1 MPVVSIVVEGD
12 RETIKL
18 VLDLIKRQIPVVVL
32 RGSGG
37 IADLIAFAFLEITQ
51 RSPDLNSWDLEFI
64 DHYLKPMLTKKII
77 SLYAD
82 LKDNTLTRN
91 LLRNRVIECIRLCK
105 REERLYLT
113 VLNMHNSS
121 SCNLE
126 NLSQHLLL
134 ALLKSRRSNETQSTE
149 NFLKDLELTM
159 DWNCA
164 HVAKDVI
171 FAKRPHN
178 IIKLDKN
185 LFELA
190 LIRENRED
198 FVELFLCLGFQLHK
212 FLSPSRLNRLFKL
225 IHDNEFFRTHC
236 WENMLGRPLSAKMN
250 RQFIDNDLNF
260 LIELCTGL
268 DNFVDTEQLRSSAM
282 GLQIDGLSAER
293 KALTLLTM
301 WSVMQNRDRLAKV
314 FWKHSDQPVHLALVI
329 SMMFDRLSWYAADN
343 NMKSDLK
350 QKSRQFADYANGVLD
365 VCYNEDTVRAN
376 NVLNQSIHDWNYK
389 TAVDIAANAQLRQFL
404 AHPCCQKF
412 LTNTFLGNIR
422 LREINWGF
430 ITLPPS
436 FKIILCAFFIFPLF
450 LWVRFKTN
458 EVEVTDSSAKDEDID
473 EPFDD
478 TFSDDNCVSTEEII
492 DPKVFYVNADFDSTP
507 NGGQTTTIP
516 SKTRYN
522 YIRHK
527 MFVAKQPPLFHM
539 IAMFFSAPITKFY
552 VSQLF
557 YLLFLPL
564 LSLSVLYPSCGYWT
578 LDLLVCFWIS
588 ILCVDYIRMTYI
600 LISKYAALP
609 VFLKCVEIT
618 LMVVFT
624 VLFAINRVL
633 SIHIYSPY
641 KQKLILA
648 IGLLYF
654 YYRLI
659 GMYLPIS
666 STLGPLLHRLKLMI
680 TVDFVN
686 YMRIAGLVILSNM
699 IVIQAVLYPDGELSM
714 EMLHKSFHRAFF
726 SLWLTPVL
734 ELESKFV

>member
-18 VLDLIKRQIPVVVL
+18 VIDLIKRHIPVVVL

-37 IADLIAFAFLEITQ
+37 IADLIAFAYLEITQ
-51 RSPDLNSWDLEFI
+51 RSPDLKSWDLEFI

-77 SLYAD
+77 SLYTD
-82 LKDNTLTRN
+82 LKDNALTRN
-91 LLRNRVIECIRLCK
+91 LLRDRVIECVRLCV

-134 ALLKSRRSNETQSTE
+134 ALLKSRQSNETQSTE

-171 FAKRPHN
+171 FANKPNN
-178 IIKLDKN
+178 IVKIDKN
-185 LFELA
+185 LFESA

-198 FVELFLCLGFQLHK
+198 FVELFLSLGFQLHR
-212 FLSPSRLNRLFKL
+212 FLSPSRLIRLFKL
-225 IHDNEFFRTHC
+225 IHDNEFFRSHC
-236 WENMLGRPLSAKMN
+236 WENMLGRPACAKMTK
-250 RQFIDNDLNF
+250 RFIDSDVNF

-268 DNFVDTEQLRSSAM
+268 DDFVNTDHLRTSAM
-282 GLQIDGLSAER
+282 GLQIDSFSAER
-293 KALTLLTM
+293 RALTLVAM
-301 WSVMQNRDRLAKV
+301 WSVMQNRDRLARV
-314 FWKHSDQPVHLALVI
+314 LWKHSDQPVHLALVI
-329 SMMFDRLSWYAADN
+329 SMMFDRISWYAADP

-350 QKSRQFADYANGVLD
+350 HKSRQFADYANGVLD

-376 NVLNQSIHDWNYK
+376 NVLNQSINDWNYK

-430 ITLPPS
+430 VTIPPS
-436 FKIILCAFFIFPLF
+436 VKMILCAFLIFPLF

-458 EVEVTDSSAKDEDID
+458 DSEVNYSSKEDEID
-473 EPFDD
+473 EVLDD
-478 TFSDDNCVSTEEII
+478 LCSDENINVGHEDSNQQKVGYKNSVPKTGLSASLSAGVTAGHPRKQRSNYKLFVS
-492 DPKVFYVNADFDSTP
+492 
-507 NGGQTTTIP
+507 
-516 SKTRYN
+516 R
-522 YIRHK
+522 
-527 MFVAKQPPLFHM
+527 QPPLFSM

-552 VSQLF
+552 VSQFF

-564 LSLSVLYPSCGYWT
+564 LSLSVLYPSCGYWK
-578 LDLLVCFWIS
+578 LDLLVCFWIG
-588 ILCVDYIRMTYI
+588 ILCIDYIRMTYI
-600 LISKYAALP
+600 LISKYTALP
-609 VFLKCVEIT
+609 VFVKCVEIS
-618 LMVVFT
+618 LMIIFT
-624 VLFAINRVL
+624 VLLAINRVL

-641 KQKLILA
+641 KQKLILSM
-648 IGLLYF
+648 GLLYF

-699 IVIQAVLYPDGELSM
+699 IVIQAVLFPDGELSM
-714 EMLHKSFHRAFF
+714 EMFHKAFHRAFF
-726 SLWLTPVL
+726 SLWLTPVI
-734 ELESKFV
+734 ELESE